1 MFGMFQWQHA
11 MNEYKCIFYNI
22 DTRHN
27 LQISRGIE
35 DKFKHFRAM
44 SWNILARYMIFLL
57 FLFFYYYYK
66 FNLIN
71 KNYIKKKKK

>member
-27 LQISRGIE
+27 LQISRSIE
-35 DKFKHFRAM
+35 DKFKRFRAM
-44 SWNILARYMIFLL
+44 SWNILARYMIF
-57 FLFFYYYYK
+57 FIIIFIIIEYK
-66 FNLIN
+66 FTLIN
-71 KNYIKKKKK
+71 KNLI